1 MAPVANKDA
10 YYSVS
15 IAGSHQ
21 KFLMFKWMKYYYI
34 ITVFPDGLT
43 NCPRNSTN
51 LLEPLSAKLR
61 SNAHQSI
68 AYIDDFYLQGDS
80 LKRRTIGMSTEC
92 GWDCG
97 ITDPTGFCN
106 TPWKSSTAS
115 HPPAYFARIWSGLP
129 RLPDIKADRVVSL
142 CTQLMRA
149 KNPKITFVV
158 EEIGTLGSVFPA
170 VTFGP
175 LLYRQLE
182 LDKAD
187 ALELNRGNFGTS
199 ISLYSRSR
207 EDLKRWTKNVKGS
220 FYHILDINCKV
231 TYNFTLTA
239 KNFWLHALA

>member
-80 LKRRTIGMSTEC
+80 LEEC
-92 GWDCG
+92 QRNV
-97 ITDPTGFCN
+97 IETVE
-106 TPWKSSTAS
+106 
-115 HPPAYFARIWSGLP
+115 L
-129 RLPDIKADRVVSL
+129 L
-142 CTQLMRA
+142 TQLE
-149 KNPKITFVV
+149 FV
-158 EEIGTLGSVFPA
+158 IHSGKSV
-170 VTFGP
+170 
-175 LLYRQLE
+175 LH
-182 LDKAD
+182 
-187 ALELNRGNFGTS
+187 S
-199 ISLYSRSR
+199 IHRLM
-207 EDLKRWTKNVKGS
+207 
-220 FYHILDINCKV
+220 
-231 TYNFTLTA
+231 
-239 KNFWLHALA
+239 